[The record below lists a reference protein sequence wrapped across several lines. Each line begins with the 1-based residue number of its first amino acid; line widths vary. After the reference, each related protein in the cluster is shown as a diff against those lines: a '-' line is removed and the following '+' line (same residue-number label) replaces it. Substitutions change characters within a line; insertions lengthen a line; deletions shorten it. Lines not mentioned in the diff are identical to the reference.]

1 MNKQQQT
8 WLGTAAGVAL
18 LLALGGCDDSTN
30 TGSGAQST
38 LGKSAEFAKDVAGD
52 IASRDAQTGGAADAL
67 TGAGEHVELS
77 GLVWSIPASWE
88 NKGPGMMAQVEL
100 ALPSSTSY
108 QVRAKFY
115 AGIRGSVQAN
125 LDRWASMMTD
135 SAGAIEPRVKERT
148 LDDVK
153 VTIVEMEGNYAER
166 LPSGTSINRDNF
178 AFRAAVA
185 EGPGGNVFIRLVG
198 PIDDV
203 EEAEADFLNMVSSM
217 RRK

>member
-8 WLGTAAGVAL
+8 WLGTTAGVAL
-18 LLALGGCDDSTN
+18 LIALGGCDDSTN
-30 TGSGAQST
+30 MGSGSQSS
-38 LGKSAEFAKDVAGD
+38 LGKSAEYAKGVAGD
-52 IASRDAQTGGAADAL
+52 IAARDAQLGGAADAL
-67 TGAGEHVELS
+67 TGAGERVELS

-88 NKGPGMMAQVEL
+88 NKGAGMMAQVEL
-100 ALPSSTSY
+100 ALPSTTSY

-115 AGIRGSVQAN
+115 AGIQGSVQDN
-125 LDRWASMMTD
+125 LDRWARMMTD
-135 SAGAIEPRVKERT
+135 SAGTIEPRISEST
-148 LDDVK
+148 LDGVK
-153 VTIVEMEGNYAER
+153 VTIFEMEGNYAER
-166 LPSGTSINRDNF
+166 LPSGTSINRNNF

-198 PIDDV
+198 PQHDV